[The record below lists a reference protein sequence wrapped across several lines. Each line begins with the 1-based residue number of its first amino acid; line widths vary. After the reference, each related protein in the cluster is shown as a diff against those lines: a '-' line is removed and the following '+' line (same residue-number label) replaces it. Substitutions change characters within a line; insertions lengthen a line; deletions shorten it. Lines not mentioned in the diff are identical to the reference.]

1 MQVSTKLFNEQSI
14 DRFSKL
20 NSDIQTL
27 QAKIATGKNV
37 LRASDDPVAMINIS
51 AAKEKLNQLERYN
64 VNIDRAVSRL
74 SQAEIA
80 ISDIQSVVT
89 RIYELSIQVKNDT
102 YNSEDKRAISL
113 EMKELKQQIIGIANS
128 ADANGNT
135 LFSGFSTNKNPF
147 YEDDNSKIIYDGDQ
161 GNHQLA
167 ISESMKISTSIN
179 GAEVFMR
186 VKSGDNYNSI
196 FDTIDETIQKIDD
209 NDTISISLTKIKD
222 SISHLS
228 NQVTKIGSNI
238 NRAETQQQNLNNRIL
253 NLTNTVSGIEDTD
266 IASVVTELQ
275 SQLVSRDAAQQ
286 TFMMIN
292 QTNLFDYVR

>member
-14 DRFSKL
+14 NRFSQL

-27 QAKIATGKNV
+27 QSKIATGKNV

-80 ISDIQSVVT
+80 ISDIQSVMT

-102 YNSEDKRAISL
+102 YNNEDKRAISL
-113 EMKELKQQIIGIANS
+113 EMEELKQQIIGIANS

-135 LFSGFSTNKNPF
+135 LFSGFSTNKSPF
-147 YEDDNSKIIYDGDQ
+147 YEDDDSTIIYDGDQ

-167 ISESMKISTSIN
+167 ISESIKISTSIN
-179 GAEVFMR
+179 GSDVFMR
-186 VKSGDNYNSI
+186 VKSEDGYISI
-196 FDTIDETIQKIDD
+196 FDVIDETIQKID
-209 NDTISISLTKIKD
+209 NNETNTISLTKIKD

-253 NLTNTVSGIEDTD
+253 NLTNTLSGIEDTD

>member
-14 DRFSKL
+14 NRFSQL

-27 QAKIATGKNV
+27 QSKVATGKNV

-80 ISDIQSVVT
+80 ISDIQSVMT

-102 YNSEDKRAISL
+102 YNNEDKRAISL
-113 EMKELKQQIIGIANS
+113 EMEELKQQIIGIANS

-135 LFSGFSTNKNPF
+135 LFSGFSTNKSPF
-147 YEDDNSKIIYDGDQ
+147 YEDDDSTIIYDGDQ

-167 ISESMKISTSIN
+167 ISESIKISTSIN
-179 GAEVFMR
+179 GADVFMR
-186 VKSGDNYNSI
+186 VKSEDGYISI
-196 FDTIDETIQKIDD
+196 FDVIDETIQKID
-209 NDTISISLTKIKD
+209 NNETNTISLTKIKD

-253 NLTNTVSGIEDTD
+253 NLTNTLSGIEDTD

>member
-14 DRFSKL
+14 NRFSQL

-27 QAKIATGKNV
+27 QSKIATGKNV

-51 AAKEKLNQLERYN
+51 ATKEKLNQLERYN
-64 VNIDRAVSRL
+64 INIDRALSRL

-80 ISDIQSVVT
+80 ISDIQSVMT
-89 RIYELSIQVKNDT
+89 RMYELSIQVKNDT

-113 EMKELKQQIIGIANS
+113 EMSELKQQIIGIANS

-135 LFSGFSTNKNPF
+135 LFSGFSTNKSPF
-147 YEDDNSKIIYDGDQ
+147 YEDDDSTIIYDGDQ

-167 ISESMKISTSIN
+167 ISESIKISTSIN
-179 GAEVFMR
+179 GADVFMR
-186 VKSGDNYNSI
+186 VKSEDGYISI
-196 FDTIDETIQKIDD
+196 FDVIDETIQKIDN
-209 NDTISISLTKIKD
+209 NDTDTISLTKIKD

-253 NLTNTVSGIEDTD
+253 NLTNTLSGIEDTD